1 MAASNELLTY
11 ILEQLAGSV
20 KNILHPSLYERTLR
34 EIGVQLGREIAKQ
47 TERAPTAEALFRQ
60 EDYLRCLELMKKQ
73 IGWNH
78 RITQKAENRI
88 DLSIPQCPFGKLP
101 AEDPHFCQLEAG
113 LLGGIAGDHFSYAKV
128 EICRGQGVPLK
139 NCSLTVHL
147 EQTPHNTTVEGA
159 TFQSVQ
165 ASAKQSQTLA
175 HMFSQLFPRE
185 QQVIRLL
192 GAGFPNKEI
201 GNTLGLSV
209 RTVEGHL
216 ARVREKTDLHTR
228 RALIRWAVQMSSN
241 LS

>member
-1 MAASNELLTY
+1 
-11 ILEQLAGSV
+11 
-20 KNILHPSLYERTLR
+20 
-34 EIGVQLGREIAKQ
+34 
-47 TERAPTAEALFRQ
+47 
-60 EDYLRCLELMKKQ
+60 
-73 IGWNH
+73 
-78 RITQKAENRI
+78 
-88 DLSIPQCPFGKLP
+88 
-101 AEDPHFCQLEAG
+101 
-113 LLGGIAGDHFSYAKV
+113 
-128 EICRGQGVPLK
+128 VPLK

-209 RTVEGHL
+209 RTVEGQL
-216 ARVREKTDLHTR
+216 GACPTLGIAKNPTHTFGSGST
-228 RALIRWAVQMSSN
+228 IVT
-241 LS
+241 